1 MWQSKKIASWLGSTH
16 SSIFVLWCMFAA
28 FITYFSMYAF
38 RKPFTVAQYEDLV
51 FWGVGYKVILLFSQI
66 GGYAIS
72 KFIGIKVVSEMTP
85 GRRAMSILFL
95 IAIAHL
101 ALLPYAVSP
110 YWLKP
115 VFLFCNGLP
124 LGMVF
129 GCVFA
134 FLEGRRVTELLAAG
148 LCASFIMASGSVKSV
163 GSALM
168 TYYDVSQFWMP
179 FATGALFWPSLVI
192 GVWMLEQIPVPNK
205 KDVESRFQRSP
216 INSDERK
223 SFFESY
229 RGGLIVLI
237 LIVVMM
243 TLFRSIRDDYAA
255 EIWSGFGVEK
265 PEIFAQSETIVA
277 AVVLVLSGLVVLVR
291 GNLRAFQ
298 VSMWIVAGSFFG
310 AVVLVAS
317 HWQTKTWTEQS
328 AFMFMVLLGI
338 SLYTPYVLFHTT
350 IFERLLATVRRK
362 ANIGYLIYLGD
373 FAGYM
378 STVIL
383 MVVVNVIFQKELNFV
398 SLLMWLAIA
407 IAPISIIGSLW
418 TIRYFSGKSAERE
431 EQRIKSEESSNAL
444 DNPDSSH

>member
-1 MWQSKKIASWLGSTH
+1 ML
-16 SSIFVLWCMFAA
+16 AA
-28 FITYFSMYAF
+28 FTTYFSMYAF

-72 KFIGIKVVSEMTP
+72 KFIGIKVISEMTP
-85 GRRAMSILFL
+85 ARRAASILIL
-95 IAIAHL
+95 VGLAHL
-101 ALLPYAVSP
+101 ALLPYALSP

-134 FLEGRRVTELLAAG
+134 FLEGRRVTEVLAAG

-168 TYYDVSQFWMP
+168 TYYEVSPFWMP
-179 FATGALFWPSLVI
+179 FLTGALFWPSLLL
-192 GVWMLEQIPVPNK
+192 GVWMLEQIPRPNE
-205 KDVESRFQRSP
+205 KDLRSRFQRSP
-216 INSDERK
+216 INADERK
-223 SFFESY
+223 SFFGSF
-229 RGGLIVLI
+229 RNG
-237 LIVVMM
+237 IVVLVLVVVML
-243 TLFRSIRDDYAA
+243 TLFRSVRDDYAA

-265 PEIFAQSETIVA
+265 PEIFAQSETLV
-277 AVVLVLSGLVVLVR
+277 AVVVLALSATVVLIR
-291 GNLRAFQ
+291 GNFRAFQ
-298 VSMWIVAGSFFG
+298 VGMWIVAGSFAG
-310 AVVLVAS
+310 ATVLTALNWS
-317 HWQTKTWTEQS
+317 QTSWTEFS
-328 AFMFMVLLGI
+328 AFWFMVALGI

-350 IFERLLATVRRK
+350 IFERMLATVRQK

-383 MVVVNVIFQKELNFV
+383 MIVVNVIFQKELNFV
-398 SLLMWLAIA
+398 ALLMWLAI
-407 IAPISIIGSLW
+407 IISPISIVGSLW
-418 TIRYFSGKSAERE
+418 VVNYFGVRSSERDN
-431 EQRIKSEESSNAL
+431 QTQVES
-444 DNPDSSH
+444 DR